1 MSTIE
6 ATIPVEILELSPY
19 APTRS
24 TIAATPLSAEE
35 LRKTEAY
42 WRVCNYL
49 SLGMIY
55 LQQNPLLEEPLRPE
69 QSRTGCSAI
78 GDPARIVVYLR
89 SSEPAD
95 QEVRPRRDFSR
106 RSRARRAG
114 RSWSDLPR
122 RTYSEI
128 YPEKSQDVAC
138 ASFSNS
144 SPSLAGSAATAPPR
158 RRGQSMKAENSA
170 TCSRMPVGPPSTIP
184 NLSWPRRW
192 ATENRG
198 EGENPTLGPQ

>member
-42 WRVCNYL
+42 WRACNYL

-78 GDPARIVVYLR
+78 GDPAPDCRL
-89 SSEPAD
+89 
-95 QEVRPRRDFSR
+95 
-106 RSRARRAG
+106 
-114 RSWSDLPR
+114 
-122 RTYSEI
+122 
-128 YPEKSQDVAC
+128 
-138 ASFSNS
+138 
-144 SPSLAGSAATAPPR
+144 
-158 RRGQSMKAENSA
+158 
-170 TCSRMPVGPPSTIP
+170 STFI
-184 NLSWPRRW
+184 
-192 ATENRG
+192 
-198 EGENPTLGPQ
+198 